1 MPELQQNIFHRNPF
15 IVKSEGVKRLTD
27 LMIKSS
33 GIALSMVGI
42 KTFSLPLAIKNT
54 LTVNTDPINNDFGI
68 SLFLKSPNFSQD
80 AISLVMENKASLGL
94 FLTGCAAHFAIKAVY
109 GKSASTIKEMS
120 YNGADSQLYS
130 DIKDLEP
137 YHFLDY
143 RKKLTKAVYSEH
155 IRKFLSD
162 VTNGAKS
169 TYKALKFSG
178 DDIQL
183 PYEKTPEYD
192 SELTVELFTQESIHA
207 LHLSA
212 LLGKSKT
219 SFAESFKD
227 HELCDTPT
235 IRAIL
240 ENSDDL
246 CEILSDNLPNLQ
258 KFMIEVESSLGQDA
272 EFFLKDFNNP
282 KGRTEFFDI
291 GIEAIKN
298 TAIKFQEYNTHL
310 EYCAIVSMYFKSSK
324 ANTLTEEEH
333 DEFIDKLAS
342 FCNLKNYRVRD
353 NPLSDLVEK
362 AKYLRETIGSMSFK
376 HNSSKFHKVI
386 KQLHFKNY
394 NTKGISISQT
404 VFDTTFSKH
413 VTVPKDID
421 VETRSQV
428 FLELEKRARLF
439 FSEEVSFNTDCSL
452 HVNEDNKKD
461 ILGSYRLDPLG
472 KLKSS
477 DAAKEATLK
486 VQQRMMSKILNNEC
500 ESNQP

>member
-1 MPELQQNIFHRNPF
+1 MPEAKQNIFHRNPF

-42 KTFSLPLAIKNT
+42 KSFSLPLAIKNT
-54 LTVNTDPINNDFGI
+54 LTGNTDPINDDFGI
-68 SLFLKSPNFSQD
+68 SLFLKSPTFSQD
-80 AISLVMENKASLGL
+80 AISLIMENKASLGL

-137 YHFLDY
+137 YHYLDY

-178 DDIQL
+178 DDIKF
-183 PYEKTPEYD
+183 PYENGEEYD
-192 SELTVELFTQESIHA
+192 SQSTIELFTEESIHA

-219 SFAESFKD
+219 SFAESFKE
-227 HELCDTPT
+227 HEICETPT

-240 ENSDDL
+240 DNGDDL

-258 KFMIEVESSLGQDA
+258 KFMVEVESSLGQDA
-272 EFFLKDFNNP
+272 EFFLKNFNNP

-310 EYCAIVSMYFKSSK
+310 EYCAIVSMYFKKSK
-324 ANTLTEEEH
+324 SNTLTEEEH
-333 DEFIDKLAS
+333 NEFIDKLAS

-362 AKYLRETIGSMSFK
+362 AKYLRDTIGSMSFK
-376 HNSSKFHKVI
+376 HNSSKFHKII
-386 KQLHFKNY
+386 KQLHFKNAK
-394 NTKGISISQT
+394 TKDISISKT
-404 VFDTTFSKH
+404 VFDNEFSKH
-413 VTVPKDID
+413 VSVPKDID
-421 VETRSQV
+421 VETRNQV
-428 FLELEKRARLF
+428 FMELEKRARLF
-439 FSEEVSFNTDCSL
+439 FSEEVNFNRDCSL
-452 HVNEDNKKD
+452 SITDEKKIE
-461 ILGSYRLDPLG
+461 ILESYRLDPLG

-477 DAAKEATLK
+477 DTAKEATLK
-486 VQQRMMSKILNNEC
+486 VQQRMIQKIIKNEC